1 MKRIISLVLVAVMLV
16 VSFTVCANAD
26 DEKVILSVCTTHYP
40 LKTNCTL
47 LRIVLN
53 NKYVSFGD
61 DVVVKVISKGY
72 NNEETSQVYS
82 SDSLV
87 CMFEKD
93 RTAKEANPVIYI
105 KDSLDPYQFG
115 RVIIKKDSVFDKDG
129 NGNPGVSVSTS
140 GIGKYCISSR
150 PTDSQLY
157 MDKKFVV
164 GQDVT
169 FYFAFPVDFYYD
181 GELIGENTDEL
192 DFTFD
197 KTGDHCIEVYKF
209 GIMIDKY
216 EFHIEYDDPTGR
228 AEEQFGNSVD
238 GFLTS
243 LSLFPLSGVFG
254 LFFPILGYAAFLGPV
269 LSGENMVASFF
280 NLVASWFK

>member
-1 MKRIISLVLVAVMLV
+1 MMLIAAILIV
-16 VSFTVCANAD
+16 PFSVCASAD
-26 DEKVILSVCTTHYP
+26 DEKVIMNIGTTHYP
-40 LKTNCTL
+40 LKTGTTL

-53 NKYVSFGD
+53 SKYVSFGD

-72 NNEETSQVYS
+72 NNEEKSQVYS
-82 SDSLV
+82 GDSLV
-87 CMFEKD
+87 CVFEKD
-93 RTAKEANPVIYI
+93 RTAKEANPVIYV
-105 KDSLDPYQFG
+105 KDSLEPYQFG
-115 RVIIKKDSVFDKDG
+115 HVIIKKDSVFDKDG
-129 NGNPGVSVSTS
+129 NGNPGKSVSTS
-140 GIGKYCISSR
+140 GVGDYRISSN

-164 GQDVT
+164 GQDIT
-169 FYFAFPVDFYYD
+169 FYFGFPVDFYYD
-181 GELIGENTDEL
+181 GEPIGENTDEL

-216 EFHIEYDDPTGR
+216 EFHIEYEDTVGR
-228 AEEQFGNSVD
+228 AEEQFGNSVS

-280 NLVASWFK
+280 NLVASWFN